1 MKRILT
7 HLLSCEPAAHILLI
21 AESISERILA
31 AGIAA
36 SLLIA
41 VILLLRFLLRKYRR
55 SCSYHLWGS
64 LGLLCVLFTVPG
76 SVCDAAAK
84 LMHRLTGEIFSG
96 DTLMQIEKWRQS
108 ASPAQPP
115 DMIPSSA
122 ASSVSSAQSS
132 DIMLSASASPAEGAV
147 PFSDVELLSAL
158 VTLIWLLGVVI
169 LTILTIRS
177 FLRVSKSIRF
187 AVKTD
192 EPDVRESDQIPG
204 AFVRGLFRARIYL
217 PASTD
222 PKYRK
227 YILLHE
233 RYHMRRKD
241 NFALL
246 FARILVILF
255 WYHPLMWLAQEK
267 MRQDMEIS
275 CDEKVISGL
284 KREDIADYA
293 AALLACGTERHTGFA
308 AFTGNRRSVLSLR
321 IRAIVSEKKTRFFLP
336 AAAAA
341 VCLITAFFVFLFF
354 SITSVSMTNG
364 VQTNIDA
371 DADTVYSENR
381 IFPAGDNDSV
391 PETAEKEIAMTDQ
404 QDPADAPSSGHS
416 PERENSTRQPAERF
430 SVSFSLPDGREENIP
445 VQNAERTEQTE
456 TAGRIPA
463 EADAAGPAAGE
474 SAEQESSPDS
484 FAPGSSSPSSE
495 NRNPAQNAPD
505 SDQQNPA
512 ESVENGTGIVS
523 YDPDTGIT
531 VWRDAEGNTVL
542 SGLPVPYGTSS
553 EEGLSPST
561 PAGSQARAA

>member
-96 DTLMQIEKWRQS
+96 DTLMQIEKWSQS
-108 ASPAQPP
+108 ASPAQLS
-115 DMIPSSA
+115 DIPSA
-122 ASSVSSAQSS
+122 AVSSAQSS
-132 DIMLSASASPAEGAV
+132 DIMPSASASPAEGAV

-158 VTLIWLLGVVI
+158 FTLIWLLGGVI
-169 LTILTIRS
+169 LTVLTIRS

-354 SITSVSMTNG
+354 SITSVSMTDG

-391 PETAEKEIAMTDQ
+391 PETAEKESAMTVQ
-404 QDPADAPSSGHS
+404 QDTADAPSSGHS
-416 PERENSTRQPAERF
+416 PERENSTRQSAERF
-430 SVSFSLPDGREENIP
+430 SVSFSPSDGREENTP
-445 VQNAERTEQTE
+445 VQNADRTDQTE

-463 EADAAGPAAGE
+463 ETNAAGPAAGE
-474 SAEQESSPDS
+474 TAAQESSPDS

-505 SDQQNPA
+505 SDPQNPA

-542 SGLPVPYGTSS
+542 SGLSVPYGTSS
-553 EEGLSPST
+553 EEGLPPST
-561 PAGSQARAA
+561 SAGSQPAA